1 MNIENQI
8 SQNWKSLIK
17 PQKILYKKGQEIGED
32 FDLELSSNS
41 AQIIIEPLERGFGHT
56 LGNALRRVLLSSLQ
70 GAAITAIKIEGISHE
85 FSVKEGVKENIVD
98 LILNLKSIILKMVD
112 SEFENLK
119 LNVKGPKIVTAGLI
133 ESNSKVTILNE
144 DLYICTLAEGY
155 ELRMDLFC
163 ETGKRYVPAAD
174 QKEND
179 LGSGIIRIDSLFNP
193 VKKVS
198 YETSNARVGEV
209 TDYDKLVLNVQTN
222 GSISPENAVAFAAKI
237 MQDQLKCLITFQDV
251 EEKIDT
257 KTELEYNPV
266 LLKKIAHLE
275 LSVRSQNCLQND
287 NIVYIGDL
295 VVKTEAY
302 MLKAQ
307 NFGRK
312 SLNEIKAMLSKFN
325 LSLGMNI
332 PNWPPK
338 NAEELAKKYEDL
350 I

>member
-1 MNIENQI
+1 MNIEKQI

-17 PQKILYKKGQEIGED
+17 PQKVLYKKEEESEWIHEVP
-32 FDLELSSNS
+32 ENS
-41 AQIIIEPLERGFGHT
+41 AKIIIEPLERGFGHT
-56 LGNALRRVLLSSLQ
+56 IGNALRRVLLSSLQ
-70 GAAITAIKIEGISHE
+70 GAAVTAVKIEGVNHE
-85 FSVKEGVKENIVD
+85 FSVKEGIKETIVD
-98 LILNLKSIILKMVD
+98 LILNLKSLVIKMENSD
-112 SEFENLK
+112 FETVK
-119 LNVKGPKIVTAGLI
+119 LNVKGPKIVTADLI
-133 ESNSKVTILNE
+133 SENSNVSVLNK
-144 DLYICTLAEGY
+144 DLYICTLSEGY

-179 LGSGIIRIDSLFNP
+179 LGAGIIRIDSLFNP
-193 VKKVS
+193 VRKVS
-198 YETSNARVGEV
+198 YETSNTRVGEI
-209 TDYDKLVLNVQTN
+209 TDYDKLILNVQTN
-222 GSISPENAVAFAAKI
+222 GAVSPENAVAFAAKI
-237 MQDQLKCLITFQDV
+237 IQDQLKCLINFQDV
-251 EEKIDT
+251 ADVSYKKD
-257 KTELEYNPV
+257 ELEFDPV

-295 VVKTEAY
+295 VIKTESY

-312 SLNEIKAMLSKFN
+312 SLNEIKAMLSKFK
-325 LSLGMNI
+325 LTLGMNI

-338 NAEELAKKYEDL
+338 NAEELAKKYEDS